1 MPNADV
7 KENATRKP
15 TDPTIYAAFADPH
28 QAESAAGALIDHG
41 VKADDISLVVS
52 EAYKDRR
59 GTPDDPELAYT
70 QPTIVSGEAGATGRF
85 DPLGND
91 QRVGLPPVQGA
102 NNFPVGETAEA
113 TLNPAQDDYPRSGD
127 LDAPSTELASP
138 PMSSAGAKALQDEGD
153 EGLDINRPKADG
165 IVSAREADRTIGGPV
180 YDPESAAKR
189 GITTTTI
196 GDAASA
202 AKKGVVAGLGVGA
215 VAALAALAIPG
226 FGMILGGGALATA
239 LAGVAASAG
248 AGAMA
253 GGVVG
258 YLKDQGVPAN
268 DIPTYQKAY
277 ENGGAILSVHLD
289 ESSDR
294 KKIEEI
300 LGKYGA
306 AKVDRYGYVA

>member
-15 TDPTIYAAFADPH
+15 TDPTIYAAFADPRH
-28 QAESAAGALIDHG
+28 AESAAGALIDHG
-41 VKADDISLVVS
+41 VKAEDISLVVS
-52 EAYKDRR
+52 DAYNERR
-59 GTPDDPELAYT
+59 GTPDDPELSYT

-85 DPLGND
+85 DPMGND
-91 QRVGLPPVQGA
+91 SRVGLPPVQGA
-102 NNFPVGETAEA
+102 NNFPVGEDAEA

-127 LDAPSTELASP
+127 LNAPQTELASSP
-138 PMSSAGAKALQDEGD
+138 VSAAGTQALQDEGD
-153 EGLDINRPKADG
+153 EGLDINRPNAAD
-165 IVSAREADRTIGGPV
+165 IRTPRDADRTIGGSA
-180 YDPESAAKR
+180 YDPEVAAKR

-202 AKKGVVAGLGVGA
+202 AKKGVIAGLGVGA
-215 VAALAALAIPG
+215 LAAVAALAIPG
-226 FGMILGGGALATA
+226 FGMIVGGGALATA

-268 DIPTYQKAY
+268 DIPAYQQAY
-277 ENGGAILSVHLD
+277 ENGGAILAVHLT
-289 ESSDR
+289 ENANR
-294 KKIEEI
+294 GKIEEI
-300 LGKYGA
+300 VNKYGA
-306 AKVDRYGYVA
+306 EKVDRYGYVA